1 MSPGFLV
8 FSYIICN
15 LLLLP
20 SVCFFLI
27 SDTVIFIFRLKI
39 IQARLQQ
46 YMNLELLKLDI
57 EKTEET
63 ETKLPTSAGSS
74 RKHESSRKIPNSAL
88 LTTPKPLTM
97 RITSWKILK
106 EMGITDHLTCL
117 LKNLHAGHEA
127 KVRTGHGTMDWLQ
140 IGKGVQV
147 CILSPCLFNI
157 YADYIMRNAEL
168 DETQA
173 WNQDCWGKYQ

>member
-1 MSPGFLV
+1 
-8 FSYIICN
+8 
-15 LLLLP
+15 
-20 SVCFFLI
+20 
-27 SDTVIFIFRLKI
+27 
-39 IQARLQQ
+39 
-46 YMNLELLKLDI
+46 MNLELLKLDI

-74 RKHESSRKIPNSAL
+74 RKQESSRKIPNSAL
-88 LTTPKPLTM
+88 LTTPKLLTM
-97 RITSWKILK
+97 WITTSWKILK

-147 CILSPCLFNI
+147 CILSPCLFNV

-173 WNQDCWGKYQ
+173 WNQDCWRKYQ